1 MKKYKIFFITILM
14 IIITSCGFNIVEHSD
29 RSTFDIAEIKTSGNN
44 KINYKIKN
52 KILFGS
58 SKNDKKLISLNLDS
72 KKSKSVKE
80 KNIKNE
86 ITKYQIKIEIDIEVY
101 EINNSKKIFF
111 RMVRAGDYD
120 VASQY
125 SQTLNNEKKLVN
137 FLIDNISEQ
146 ILDELTVIFCC
157 LYPT

>member
-80 KNIKNE
+80 KN
-86 ITKYQIKIEIDIEVY
+86 
-101 EINNSKKIFF
+101 NNSKKISF
-111 RMVRAGDYD
+111 RVVRAGDYD

-146 ILDELTVIFCC
+146 ILDELTVR
-157 LYPT
+157 LNAL

>member
-72 KKSKSVKE
+72 KKSKKIKD

-86 ITKYQIKIEIDIEVY
+86 ITKYQIKIEINIEVY

-111 RMVRAGDYD
+111 RVVRAGDYD

-146 ILDELTVIFCC
+146 ILDELTVR
-157 LYPT
+157 LNAL

>member
-86 ITKYQIKIEIDIEVY
+86 ITKYQIKIEINIEVY

-111 RMVRAGDYD
+111 KVVRAGDYD
-120 VASQY
+120 AASQY

-146 ILDELTVIFCC
+146 ILDELTVR
-157 LYPT
+157 LNAL

>member
-86 ITKYQIKIEIDIEVY
+86 ITKYQIKIEINIEVY

-111 RMVRAGDYD
+111 RVVRAGDYD

-146 ILDELTVIFCC
+146 ILDELTVR
-157 LYPT
+157 LNAL

>member
-14 IIITSCGFNIVEHSD
+14 IIITSCGFSIVEHSD

-86 ITKYQIKIEIDIEVY
+86 ITKYQIKIEINIEVY

-111 RMVRAGDYD
+111 RVVRAGDYD

-146 ILDELTVIFCC
+146 ILDELTVR
-157 LYPT
+157 LNAL

>member
-14 IIITSCGFNIVEHSD
+14 IIVTSCGFNIVEHSD

-86 ITKYQIKIEIDIEVY
+86 ITKYQIKIEINIEVY

-111 RMVRAGDYD
+111 KVVRAGDYD

-146 ILDELTVIFCC
+146 ILDELTVR
-157 LYPT
+157 LNAL

>member
-86 ITKYQIKIEIDIEVY
+86 ITKYQIKIEINIEVY

-111 RMVRAGDYD
+111 RVVRAGDYD

-125 SQTLNNEKKLVN
+125 SQTLNN
-137 FLIDNISEQ
+137 
-146 ILDELTVIFCC
+146 
-157 LYPT
+157 

>member
-86 ITKYQIKIEIDIEVY
+86 ITKYQIKIEINIEVY
-101 EINNSKKIFF
+101 EINNSKKISF
-111 RMVRAGDYD
+111 RVVRAGDYD

-146 ILDELTVIFCC
+146 ILDELTVR
-157 LYPT
+157 LNAL

>member
-80 KNIKNE
+80 LTTGPK
-86 ITKYQIKIEIDIEVY
+86 V
-101 EINNSKKIFF
+101 SKSN
-111 RMVRAGDYD
+111 RH
-120 VASQY
+120 Q
-125 SQTLNNEKKLVN
+125 
-137 FLIDNISEQ
+137 
-146 ILDELTVIFCC
+146 
-157 LYPT
+157 